1 MASLNVGQRLG
12 AYEIIA
18 PLGAGGMGEVFRA
31 RDTRLDRQVAI
42 KVLPASIAES
52 PDALARFEREARAVA
67 ALSHPNILVIH
78 DFGQSPEATYAV
90 MELLEGETLRARL
103 SSGALP
109 LRKAV
114 DVGTQIARGLAAAH
128 DRHIV
133 HRDLK
138 PENVFLTTD
147 GTVKILD
154 FGLARTTAPAAFT
167 GLDSP
172 TVAPATHPGTVLGT
186 VGYMAPEQ
194 VRGEAADHRAD
205 LFALGCVLYEMIT
218 GRRAYRRET
227 AAETLTAILREDP
240 PDIAS
245 TNINMP
251 PALVRTIRRCLE
263 KRPEE
268 RFQSARDLA
277 FALETGLDGSAARS
291 GAAVPLI
298 LRRSVWRR
306 SSSLVLAAA
315 IALGAGAAWIAAKW
329 AGADPQAARTAAAPS
344 FRRLTYE
351 RGTIREARFGPDG
364 RTVVYGATWESD
376 PIRTF
381 MTRTDSTEAVRVN
394 VPDAQV
400 LSVSRSGEMAISL
413 GHAFEGWM
421 GAGTLARASLL
432 GGSPRPVLEHVREAE
447 WAPDGSELAIVR
459 RESGF
464 ERLEFPVN
472 RVLYQTSGY
481 ISNIRFSPAGDR
493 IAFADH
499 PFFADDAGG
508 VSIVDRQGTR
518 TVLSER
524 YNSVRGVAWS
534 PDGREVWYSAA
545 TRESGANTA
554 LLAAPLSGSP
564 RVLYTAP
571 TQLRLFDIAADGRV
585 LLGVDVSERRV
596 EAMLAGDTQ
605 ARDVTLRD
613 MSTGFWVAPDGSAM
627 TLADQAVPGYDA
639 YLLRA
644 GASAPVRLGRGQA
657 FGMSSDGRWVAAM
670 PATEPRVLLHSPG
683 ATQSKELP
691 NPEQIFIDSLGW
703 LPDGTGLVLFG
714 QPAGRMARGYV
725 QRLSGGPPRPFTPEG
740 VGAVKWWSIAVSPDG
755 AQVLGRDNSGRIARY
770 PLDGSTPE
778 PLAGLQPDELP
789 TAWTTDGRALL
800 VAHGQ
805 GRPWVIDRM
814 DLASGRREKLLEI
827 RPREMAGLRLTL
839 LALSADGRYYVH
851 SYSRLLSSL
860 YVVEG
865 LR

>member
-12 AYEIIA
+12 AYEIVA

-31 RDTRLDRQVAI
+31 RDTRLSRQVAI
-42 KVLPASIAES
+42 KVLPGSIANS
-52 PDALARFEREARAVA
+52 PEALARFEREARAVA

-103 SSGALP
+103 GSGPLP

-114 DVGTQIARGLAAAH
+114 DVATQIARGLAAAH

-154 FGLARTTAPAAFT
+154 FGLARTTSPAAFT
-167 GLDSP
+167 GMDSP
-172 TVAPATHPGTVLGT
+172 TVAPATQPGTVLGT

-205 LFALGCVLYEMIT
+205 LFGLGCVIYEMIT
-218 GRRAYRRET
+218 GRRAYSRET
-227 AAETLTAILREDP
+227 VAETLTAILREDP
-240 PDIAS
+240 PDFGSSIADV
-245 TNINMP
+245 P
-251 PALVRTIRRCLE
+251 PGLMRTVRRCLE

-277 FALETGLDGSAARS
+277 FALETALDGNTTAS
-291 GAAVPLI
+291 GLHTIVQ
-298 LRRSVWRR
+298 RRRDRR
-306 SSSLVLAAA
+306 PAWLVLAAGL
-315 IALGAGAAWIAAKW
+315 ALGAGGTWLVEQW
-329 AGADPQAARTAAAPS
+329 SGTGREARPPDAAPA

-364 RTVVYGATWESD
+364 RTVVYGATWEGE

-381 MTRTDSTEAVRVN
+381 MTRTDSTEVVRVN

-432 GGSPRPVLEHVREAE
+432 GGSPRPLLEHVREAE
-447 WAPDGSELAIVR
+447 WSPDGSELAIVR

-464 ERLEFPVN
+464 ERLEFPIS

-518 TVLSER
+518 TVLAER

-534 PDGREVWYSAA
+534 PDGREVWFSAA
-545 TRESGANTA
+545 TAESGANTA
-554 LLAAPLSGSP
+554 LLAAPLSGRP
-564 RVLYTAP
+564 RVVYSGP
-571 TQLRLFDIAADGRV
+571 TQLRLFDIAPDGRL
-585 LLGVDVSERRV
+585 LLGTDVSDRRV
-596 EAMLAGDTQ
+596 EAMLAGDQ
-605 ARDVTLRD
+605 QVRDVTLRD
-613 MSTGFWVAPDGSAM
+613 DSTGFWVAADGSAL
-627 TLADQAVPGYDA
+627 TLADQGVAGYDA

-644 GASAPVRLGRGQA
+644 GAAAPVRLGRGQA

-755 AQVLGRDNSGRIARY
+755 AQVLGRDTAGRIARY
-770 PLDGSTPE
+770 PLAGGTPE
-778 PLAGLQPDELP
+778 PVAGLQPDEIP

-800 VAHGQ
+800 VAHGR

-827 RPREMAGLRLTL
+827 RPREIAGLRLTL
-839 LALSADGRYYVH
+839 LALSPDGRYYVH

>member
-1 MASLNVGQRLG
+1 MASLTVGQRLG
-12 AYEIIA
+12 AYEIIG

-31 RDTRLDRQVAI
+31 RDSRLDRQVAI
-42 KVLPASIAES
+42 KVLPASLADS

-67 ALSHPNILVIH
+67 ALSHPNIVVIH
-78 DFGQSPEATYAV
+78 DFGQLPELTYAV

-114 DVGTQIARGLAAAH
+114 DVGAQIARGLAAAH

-138 PENVFLTTD
+138 PENVILTTD

-154 FGLARTTAPAAFT
+154 FGLARTTGLAGLT

-172 TVAPATHPGTVLGT
+172 TVAPATQPNTVLGS

-194 VRGEAADHRAD
+194 VRGEDADHRAD
-205 LFALGCVLYEMIT
+205 LFALGCVLYEMIS
-218 GRRAYRRET
+218 GQRAYRRDT
-227 AAETLTAILREDP
+227 VAETLTAILRDDP
-240 PDIAS
+240 ADIAS
-245 TNINMP
+245 AITNMP
-251 PALVRTIRRCLE
+251 AGLVRTIRRCLE

-277 FALETGLDGSAARS
+277 FALETALEGSTTASGPHTVVQPRS
-291 GAAVPLI
+291 GR
-298 LRRSVWRR
+298 RRSAW
-306 SSSLVLAAA
+306 LVLAAGL
-315 IALGAGAAWIAAKW
+315 ALGAAGTWVAGEWSGIGRQATRTGAAPA
-329 AGADPQAARTAAAPS
+329 

-364 RTVVYGATWESD
+364 RTVVYGATWEGD

-432 GGSPRPVLEHVREAE
+432 GGSPRPLLEHVREAE
-447 WAPDGSELAIVR
+447 WSPDGSELAIVR
-459 RESGF
+459 REAGF

-545 TRESGANTA
+545 TRDSGANTA
-554 LLAAPLSGSP
+554 LLAAPVSGSP
-564 RVLYTAP
+564 RVIYAAP

-585 LLGVDVSERRV
+585 LLGADVSERRV
-596 EAMLAGDTQ
+596 EAMLAGDAQ

-613 MSTGFWVAPDGSAM
+613 ASTGFWVAPDGSAI
-627 TLADQAVPGYDA
+627 TLADQAVAGYDA

-670 PATEPRVLLHSPG
+670 PATEPRVMLHSPG
-683 ATQSKELP
+683 TTQSKELP

-703 LPDGTGLVLFG
+703 LPDSTGLVFFG

-755 AQVLGRDNSGRIARY
+755 RQVLGRDNSGRIARY
-770 PLDGSTPE
+770 PLDGSAPE
-778 PLAGLQPDELP
+778 PVTGVQADELP
-789 TAWTTDGRALL
+789 LAWTPDGRALL

-814 DLASGRREKLLEI
+814 DLASGRREKLFEI

-839 LALSADGRYYVH
+839 LALSPDGRYYVH